1 MQGPSH
7 DESNDTP
14 SQQSQE
20 QSQRLLELL
29 TALEGELH
37 PGGERRKIALDSS
50 LEKDIGI
57 DSLARVELL
66 FRIEKWFGVALS
78 TQGYAEAETPRDL
91 LNLIGSA
98 ERQPR
103 TASQP
108 LISLPETETA
118 LPYPAEAITLTQVLK
133 WHCEQQPERT
143 HLLLYEDDEQVTP
156 ISYAE
161 LYQEAQGIAGGLLHI
176 GLQPGQTAAIM
187 LPTSRDYFISFFA
200 ILLCGAIPV
209 PIYPPARLSQIED
222 HLRRHARILDNARAR
237 VMITTQEIVPLA
249 RLLKAQTGAL
259 QSVVT
264 TQMLMGAANSP
275 VSMKINP
282 GDIAFLQ
289 YTSGSTGQPKGVKLS
304 HFNLLANIRAMGEAI
319 RVGPQDV
326 FVSWLPLYHDMGL
339 IGAWLGSLYHGI
351 PLVVMSPLLFLSRPY
366 RWLKVIQQY
375 GGTLSAAPNFAY
387 ELCLSKV
394 DDSSIEGLDLSSWRM
409 AFNGAEPV
417 SPNTIRRFT
426 QRFAPYG
433 FRAEAMAPVYGL
445 AESAVGLAFP
455 PPGRLPP
462 IDRLQRAALDR
473 DGSAMP
479 AADSDPDALEVVACG
494 QPLRGHQVR
503 IVDDLGRE
511 LPERRVG
518 YLQFQGP
525 SATSGYLHNPQAT
538 EKLFNGPWLDSGD
551 LAYIAAGDIYLTSR
565 AKEIIIRAGR
575 NIYPHELEEAVGD
588 IEGVRKGC
596 VAVFG
601 SKDPKYGTERLIVV
615 AETRATDSA
624 IHQQLREKIV
634 AVSVDL
640 TGLAADEVRLVG
652 PHAVLKTSSGK
663 IRRAATRD
671 RYEEGLLDQQQR
683 ALWKQFTR
691 LLLAGL
697 GPEWH
702 RLQQALRGQ
711 AYAAYAWGLFGLMAP
726 MVWLVVAILPK
737 LAWRWSLIKGSAR
750 LIVRLAG
757 VRLVVQ
763 GKENLAQA
771 GSAILVANHASYLDG
786 LLLVA
791 ALPGRFRIVA
801 KKELRSK
808 LIPCIFLQRIG
819 AFFVERFDP
828 QRGQEDFQQI
838 NLAATGGDPLL
849 FFSEGTFS
857 RSPGLLPFRM
867 GAFAVAIDNAL
878 PVVPI
883 ALRGSRSLL
892 RAKSWFPRRV
902 MISIV
907 VAAPIH
913 GRGHDWE
920 AKLRLRN
927 QVRGEILKHAG
938 EPDLSAEISPA

>member
-7 DESNDTP
+7 NESNHTP
-14 SQQSQE
+14 SQDGQE

-29 TALEGELH
+29 AALEGELH
-37 PGGERRKIALDSS
+37 PGGESRKIALDSS

-98 ERQPR
+98 ERQPI

-108 LISLPETETA
+108 HISLPEIETA
-118 LPYPAEAITLTQVLK
+118 IDYPAEAMTLTQALK
-133 WHCEQQPERT
+133 WHCEQHPERT

-161 LYQEAQGIAGGLLHI
+161 LYQEAQEIAGGLLHT

-264 TQMLMGAANSP
+264 TQMLMGTANSP
-275 VSMKINP
+275 VSMEMNP
-282 GDIAFLQ
+282 WDIAFLQ

-455 PPGRLPP
+455 LPGRLPP

-473 DGSAMP
+473 DGSAIP

-511 LPERRVG
+511 LPERKVG

-538 EKLFNGPWLDSGD
+538 ERLFNGPWLDSGD

-601 SKDPKYGTERLIVV
+601 SKDPRYGTERLIVV
-615 AETRATDSA
+615 AETRSTDSA
-624 IHQQLREKIV
+624 IHQQLREKIM
-634 AVSVDL
+634 AASVDL

-652 PHAVLKTSSGK
+652 PHAV
-663 IRRAATRD
+663 R
-671 RYEEGLLDQQQR
+671 
-683 ALWKQFTR
+683 
-691 LLLAGL
+691 
-697 GPEWH
+697 
-702 RLQQALRGQ
+702 
-711 AYAAYAWGLFGLMAP
+711 
-726 MVWLVVAILPK
+726 
-737 LAWRWSLIKGSAR
+737 
-750 LIVRLAG
+750 
-757 VRLVVQ
+757 
-763 GKENLAQA
+763 
-771 GSAILVANHASYLDG
+771 
-786 LLLVA
+786 
-791 ALPGRFRIVA
+791 
-801 KKELRSK
+801 
-808 LIPCIFLQRIG
+808 
-819 AFFVERFDP
+819 
-828 QRGQEDFQQI
+828 
-838 NLAATGGDPLL
+838 
-849 FFSEGTFS
+849 
-857 RSPGLLPFRM
+857 
-867 GAFAVAIDNAL
+867 
-878 PVVPI
+878 
-883 ALRGSRSLL
+883 
-892 RAKSWFPRRV
+892 
-902 MISIV
+902 
-907 VAAPIH
+907 
-913 GRGHDWE
+913 
-920 AKLRLRN
+920 
-927 QVRGEILKHAG
+927 
-938 EPDLSAEISPA
+938 